1 MFSFLGFRKEKD
13 ADLRQLVKLFVLSVQ
28 DKRCENCNLET
39 DNCRKLHFA
48 NQTICVCPK
57 TEVVTFG
64 KRGKRKPR
72 K

>member
-1 MFSFLGFRKEKD
+1 MFSFLRFRKEKD

>member
-1 MFSFLGFRKEKD
+1 MFSFLRFRKEKD

-39 DNCRKLHFA
+39 DNCRKLHFS